1 MILVFKVYFQI
12 CFLKMNYFINCKT
25 ILSGSFG
32 MIGLLS
38 GSVENDKE
46 FQEVSGERKQGGEQ
60 KTF

>member
-38 GSVENDKE
+38 GSVEN
-46 FQEVSGERKQGGEQ
+46 GELDDHYFLSFLKSAISS
-60 KTF
+60 